1 LKLVAIKKMTDPN
14 FPKDTKVNIEED
26 KDETLEEKSE
36 VVLKLEA
43 LGQDPKNYLVTEDFA
58 IYKGNNVD
66 YKLIKRSFP
75 KLVKEKLG
83 VSETNAVKETKK
95 IAVFL
100 NLGGF
105 SSTRKNVVKINKKAY
120 TLDELTSKLEMINF
134 SKTTAKTTDRKMLT
148 LTRVCM
154 AYADET
160 REAIKLNP
168 NITRF
173 ADLGDLGFVYS
184 WACSG
189 LTELEVRKIYIKQI
203 DLVASWTPSRTSNPK
218 RFPEKMEI
226 YFTTILN
233 YPKSFFEKIKED
245 YSKAKI

>member
-1 LKLVAIKKMTDPN
+1 MTDPN

-95 IAVFL
+95 IAVF
-100 NLGGF
+100 F
-105 SSTRKNVVKINKKAY
+105 KFRWVFKY
-120 TLDELTSKLEMINF
+120 T
-134 SKTTAKTTDRKMLT
+134 
-148 LTRVCM
+148 
-154 AYADET
+154 
-160 REAIKLNP
+160 
-168 NITRF
+168 
-173 ADLGDLGFVYS
+173 
-184 WACSG
+184 
-189 LTELEVRKIYIKQI
+189 
-203 DLVASWTPSRTSNPK
+203 
-218 RFPEKMEI
+218 
-226 YFTTILN
+226 
-233 YPKSFFEKIKED
+233 
-245 YSKAKI
+245 